1 MTGKLQLVLFVLLI
15 CCLTS
20 SFAAADGQTSFE
32 EWFGY
37 NYQPIGGNIMGLSF
51 ATTADTDVLFA
62 DINAKTPQGYDYYSM
77 TSDNGK
83 VSGDGEYFISGDV
96 AAIAMDG
103 DMKISVLGDLKA
115 LEFTIGISSFYDV
128 VIEAYDINNNII
140 SNAGTDTVGTVSLLP
155 NTKTR
160 PVGNPATGL
169 QYATVKTI
177 TPSIAYILIKSEPG
191 FYVVDNI
198 SYVTPE
204 PGSMLALAAG
214 LAGLLGFASR
224 RKRS

>member
-1 MTGKLQLVLFVLLI
+1 M
-15 CCLTS
+15 
-20 SFAAADGQTSFE
+20 ADGNTSFE

-37 NYQPIGGNIMGLSF
+37 NYQPIGGSIMGLSF

-83 VSGDGEYFISGDV
+83 TSGDGEYFISGDI

-103 DMKISVLGDLKA
+103 DMKISVLGELKA
-115 LEFTIGISSFYDV
+115 VEFTIGISSFYDV
-128 VIEAYDINNNII
+128 VVEAYDINNNII
-140 SNAGTDTVGTVSLLP
+140 SNSADSIGTVNLLP
-155 NTKTR
+155 NTKTQ

-169 QYATVKTI
+169 QYATVKT
-177 TPSIAYILIKSEPG
+177 TSPSIAYILIKSEPG

-204 PGSMLALAAG
+204 PGSMLALATG
-214 LAGLLGFASR
+214 LVGLLGVAARRR
-224 RKRS
+224 RK